1 MPTFSSGVKN
11 QTVIAGR
18 SAELK
23 CSVKNLGNY
32 KVSVSWVSLLI
43 LNEVLNEGLYLLFSI
58 SSYIL
63 ILGRLG
69 SRGYTNN
76 FDNTHQH
83 NYKESKSIAIPTW
96 QQTMEI
102 TFEKSSRSRQRMVHV
117 SNKHGSNEKWKGLLE
132 GCRYV

>member
-1 MPTFSSGVKN
+1 MPTFSSGVEN

-32 KVSVSWVSLLI
+32 KVSWVSYLI
-43 LNEVLNEGLYLLFSI
+43 LNEVLLIETQNYILFRISLYV
-58 SSYIL
+58 L

-69 SRGYTNN
+69 SRGHTNHFN
-76 FDNTHQH
+76 NTHQH